1 MSLPVTDR
9 TRLRR
14 LPDRGRHALAEVAA
28 VLDEALYC
36 HVGITT
42 EQGPVVIPTIHARV
56 GDQVVVHGSPASRLL
71 RTLKGG
77 VPMCLTA
84 TLVDGLV
91 VARSAF
97 HHSLNYR
104 SAVVFGVATEVVDPA
119 AKAEALDALVD
130 HVLAGRAAE
139 ARPGS
144 DKELRGTTVLA
155 LPLTEASV
163 KVRTGPPLD
172 EDDDLALDVWA
183 GVVPLRTVAGPP
195 EPSPDLAS
203 GIAVPAS
210 VLAATAPPDV

>member
-9 TRLRR
+9 TRVRR
-14 LPDRGRHALAEVAA
+14 LPDRGRHELAEVAA

>member
-1 MSLPVTDR
+1 MSIPVTDR

-14 LPDRGRHALAEVAA
+14 LPERGRHELAEVAA

-56 GDQVVVHGSPASRLL
+56 GDQVVLHGSPASRLL

-104 SAVVFGVATEVVDPA
+104 SAVVFGEATEVVDPA

-144 DKELRGTTVLA
+144 PKELKGTTVLT

-163 KVRTGPPLD
+163 KVRTGPPID
-172 EDDDLALDVWA
+172 EEDDLPLDVWA
-183 GVVPLRTVAGPP
+183 GVVPLQTVAGTP
-195 EPSPDLAS
+195 EPSPDLAA
-203 GIAVPAS
+203 GIPVPPS
-210 VLAATAPPDV
+210 VLGLRATAG

>member
-1 MSLPVTDR
+1 MSIPVTDR

-14 LPDRGRHALAEVAA
+14 LPDRGRHELAEVAA

>member
-14 LPDRGRHALAEVAA
+14 LPDRGRHELAEVAA

-42 EQGPVVIPTIHARV
+42 DDGPVVIPTIHARV
-56 GDQVVVHGSPASRLL
+56 GDQVIVHGSPASRLL

-77 VPMCLTA
+77 VPLCLTA

-104 SAVVFGVATEVVDPA
+104 SAVVFGVATEVVDPV

-130 HVLAGRAAE
+130 HVLSGRAAE

-144 DKELRGTTVLA
+144 DKELRGTTVLS

-172 EDDDLALDVWA
+172 EEDDLALDVWA

-195 EPSPDLAS
+195 EPSPDLAP

-210 VLAATAPPDV
+210 VLGITTRPDV

>member
-9 TRLRR
+9 TRLHR
-14 LPDRGRHALAEVAA
+14 LPDRGRHELAEVAA

-42 EQGPVVIPTIHARV
+42 DQGPVVIPTIHARV
-56 GDQVVVHGSPASRLL
+56 GEQVVVHGSPASRLL
-71 RTLKGG
+71 RTMKGG

-84 TLVDGLV
+84 TLVDGFV

-104 SAVVFGVATEVVDPA
+104 SAVVFGVATEVVDPV
-119 AKAEALDALVD
+119 AKADALDALVD
-130 HVLAGRAAE
+130 HVLAGRSGE
-139 ARPGS
+139 ARPPT
-144 DKELRGTTVLA
+144 DKELRGTTVLS

-163 KVRTGPPLD
+163 KVRTGPPVDD
-172 EDDDLALDVWA
+172 EEDLGLDVWA
-183 GVVPLRTVAGPP
+183 GVVPLQVVAGTPVP
-195 EPSPDLAS
+195 APDLAS

-210 VLAATAPPDV
+210 VLALPSAEG

>member
-14 LPDRGRHALAEVAA
+14 LPDRGRHDLADVAA

-42 EQGPVVIPTIHARV
+42 DQGPVVIPTIHARV

-104 SAVVFGVATEVVDPA
+104 SAVVFGVADEVVDPA

-144 DKELRGTTVLA
+144 DKELKGTTVLA

-163 KVRTGPPLD
+163 KVRTGPPID
-172 EDDDLALDVWA
+172 EEDDLSLDVWA
-183 GVVPLRTVAGPP
+183 GVVPLQTVAGTPV
-195 EPSPDLAS
+195 PSPDLAA
-203 GIAVPAS
+203 GIPVPPS
-210 VLAATAPPDV
+210 VLGVTAPAG

>member
-1 MSLPVTDR
+1 M
-9 TRLRR
+9 
-14 LPDRGRHALAEVAA
+14 
-28 VLDEALYC
+28 LDEALYC

-104 SAVVFGVATEVVDPA
+104 SGVVFGVATEVVDPA

>member
-1 MSLPVTDR
+1 MSIPVTDR

-14 LPDRGRHALAEVAA
+14 LPDRGRHELAEVAA

-144 DKELRGTTVLA
+144 PKELKGTTVLT

-163 KVRTGPPLD
+163 KVRTGPPID
-172 EDDDLALDVWA
+172 EEDDLPLDVWA
-183 GVVPLRTVAGPP
+183 GVVPLQTVAGTP
-195 EPSPDLAS
+195 EPSPDLAA
-203 GIAVPAS
+203 GIPVPPS
-210 VLAATAPPDV
+210 VLGLRATAG